1 MQIDAEVY
9 WFKERLIQ
17 HRRHL
22 HMYPELGFDVYAT
35 RDYILSCLKDYGFN
49 EIRILAGTG
58 IKAVM
63 KGKGSGMTLAFRA
76 DMDALPLQEETGVEF
91 ASINCG
97 KMHACGHDGHMAI
110 LLALAEWLGLHKGEL
125 NGNVVLIFQPAE
137 ETVGGALP
145 MIKEGVLE
153 DPKVDAIFGLHLL
166 PDIPQG
172 KIGLK
177 EGPVMAQNCEFTV
190 EITGKSAHGAMSHQ
204 GVDALLA
211 SCHFVNLVYGLFHRW
226 VASDE
231 EAVFTIGK
239 LQAGEERNIIAGKAV
254 IEGIVRTFDERV
266 YEQIKE
272 NIQGLLRGLELSH
285 GVKAQ
290 YREDVYY
297 PAVNNDPKLVSQLKE
312 FLPHRALQDIQPM
325 MIAEDFS
332 YYQQRVPGVY
342 MFLGCGNES
351 KGFTA
356 PLHSSKFNFDEEVL
370 LYGLQAY
377 HDIIKG
383 FGVVR

>member
-1 MQIDAEVY
+1 MYVDTDIYQLKD
-9 WFKERLIQ
+9 RLIQ

-22 HMYPELGFDVYAT
+22 HMYPETGFDVYST
-35 RDYILSCLKDYGFN
+35 RDYILSCLESCGFD
-49 EIRILAGTG
+49 EIKIVAGSG

-63 KGKGSGMTLAFRA
+63 KGKDGGMTLAFRA
-76 DMDALPLQEETGVEF
+76 DMDALPLHEETGVEF
-91 ASINCG
+91 ASVSCG

-110 LLALAEWLGLHKGEL
+110 LLGFAEWLSLHKGEL
-125 NGNVVLIFQPAE
+125 SGNVVLIFQPAE

-153 DPKVDAIFGLHLL
+153 NPKVDAIFGFHLL

-172 KIGLK
+172 KIGLNA
-177 EGPVMAQNCEFTV
+177 GPVMAQTCEFTV
-190 EITGKSAHGAMSHQ
+190 EVTGKSAHGAMPHL

-211 SCHFVNLVYGLFHRW
+211 ACYFVNAVHGLLSRW
-226 VASDE
+226 IAPDE
-231 EAVFTIGK
+231 KVLLTIGK
-239 LQAGEERNIIAGKAV
+239 LQAGEEKNVIARKAT
-254 IEGIVRTFDERV
+254 IEGIIRTFDDGV
-266 YEQIKE
+266 YERIKE
-272 NIQGLLRGLELSH
+272 NIQGLLSGLELSH
-285 GVKAQ
+285 QVKAQ

-297 PAVNNDPKLVSQLKE
+297 PLVNNDANLVSQLKK
-312 FLPHRALQDIQPM
+312 FLPSDMLQDIQPL

-342 MFLGCGNES
+342 MFLGCKNES

-370 LYGLQAY
+370 LHGLQVY

-383 FGVVR
+383 FGVIR

>member
-1 MQIDAEVY
+1 MHIADEIYQL
-9 WFKERLIQ
+9 KGRLIQ

-22 HMYPELGFDVYAT
+22 HMYPELGFEVYAT
-35 RDYILSCLKDYGFN
+35 RDYILSCLEEFGFD
-49 EIRILAGTG
+49 EVRILAGSG
-58 IKAVM
+58 IKAVIR
-63 KGKGSGMTLAFRA
+63 GKGEGMTLAFRA

-91 ASINCG
+91 ASASCG

-110 LLALAEWLGLHKGEL
+110 LLGLAEWLGLHREKL

-153 DPKVDAIFGLHLL
+153 NPKVDAVFGFHLL

-177 EGPVMAQNCEFTV
+177 DGPVMAQTCEFTV
-190 EITGKSAHGAMSHQ
+190 EIMGKSAHGAMSHR

-211 SCHFVNLVYGLFHRW
+211 GCHFVNAVYGLLGRW

-231 EAVFTIGK
+231 KALLTIGK
-239 LQAGEERNIIAGKAV
+239 FRAGEERNIIAGSAT
-254 IEGIVRTFDERV
+254 IEGIVRTFDDGV
-266 YEQIKE
+266 YERIRE
-272 NIQGLLRGLELSH
+272 NIQGLLKGLELSH
-285 GVKAQ
+285 RVRAR

-297 PAVNNDPKLVSQLKE
+297 PAVNNDSKLVGRMREL
-312 FLPHRALQDIQPM
+312 LPFDVLQDIQPL

-342 MFLGCGNES
+342 MFLGCRNES
-351 KGFTA
+351 EGFTA
-356 PLHSSKFNFDEEVL
+356 PLHSSQFNFDEEVL
-370 LYGLQAY
+370 LYGLQIY
-377 HDIIKG
+377 HDIIRG
-383 FGVVR
+383 FGVIR

>member
-1 MQIDAEVY
+1 MHVDAEVY
-9 WFKERLIQ
+9 QLKDRLTQ

-22 HMYPELGFDVYAT
+22 HKYPETGFDVSST
-35 RDYILSCLKDYGFN
+35 RDYILSWLKKWGFD
-49 EIRILAGTG
+49 EIRIVAGSG

-63 KGKGSGMTLAFRA
+63 KGKDGGTTLAFRA
-76 DMDALPLQEETGVEF
+76 DMDALPLNEKTGIEF
-91 ASINCG
+91 ASVNCG
-97 KMHACGHDGHMAI
+97 RMHACGHDGHMAI
-110 LLALAEWLGLHKGEL
+110 LLGLAEWLSLRKEEL
-125 NGNVVLIFQPAE
+125 KGNVVLIFQPAE

-153 DPKVDAIFGLHLL
+153 NPGVDAIFGFHLL

-177 EGPVMAQNCEFTV
+177 AGPVMAQTCEFTV
-190 EITGKSAHGAMSHQ
+190 EVTGKSAHGAMPHR

-211 SCHFVNLVYGLFHRW
+211 ACYFVNAVHGLIGRW
-226 VASDE
+226 VSPDDKALL
-231 EAVFTIGK
+231 TIGK
-239 LQAGEERNIIAGKAV
+239 LHAGENRNIIAGKAT
-254 IEGIVRTFDERV
+254 IEGIIRTFDDGV
-266 YEQIKE
+266 YERIKE
-272 NIQGLLRGLELSH
+272 SIQGLLSGLELSH
-285 GVKAQ
+285 QVKAQ

-297 PAVNNDPKLVSQLKE
+297 PVVNNDANLVSQVEK
-312 FLPHRALQDIQPM
+312 FLPPDVLQDIQPL

-342 MFLGCGNES
+342 MFLGCRNES

-370 LYGLQAY
+370 LYGLQIY

>member
-1 MQIDAEVY
+1 MHMAAEIY
-9 WFKERLIQ
+9 QLKERLIQ

-22 HMYPELGFDVYAT
+22 HMHPELGFEVHAT
-35 RDYILSCLKDYGFN
+35 RDYILSCLENCGFD

-63 KGKGSGMTLAFRA
+63 KGKDEGMTLAFRA

-91 ASINCG
+91 ASLSCG

-110 LLALAEWLGLHKGEL
+110 LLGLAEWLGLHKGEL
-125 NGNVVLIFQPAE
+125 NGNIVLIFQPAE
-137 ETVGGALP
+137 ETVGGALL

-153 DPKVDAIFGLHLL
+153 SPKVDAIFGFHLL

-177 EGPVMAQNCEFTV
+177 EGPVMAQTCEFTV
-190 EITGKSAHGAMSHQ
+190 EIAGKSAHGAMSHR

-211 SCHFVNLVYGLFHRW
+211 GCHFVNAVYGLLGRW
-226 VASDE
+226 IAPDE
-231 EAVFTIGK
+231 KALLTIGK
-239 LQAGEERNIIAGKAV
+239 LHAGEKRNIIAGRAI
-254 IEGIVRTFDERV
+254 IEGIIRTFDDGV
-266 YEQIKE
+266 YERIKE

-285 GVKAQ
+285 RIEAQ

-297 PAVNNDPKLVSQLKE
+297 PVVNNDANLVSQLKK
-312 FLPHRALQDIQPM
+312 FLPPDVLQDVQPL

-332 YYQQRVPGVY
+332 YYQRRVPGVY

-370 LYGLQAY
+370 LYGLQIY

-383 FGVVR
+383 FGVMR